1 MEHWSG
7 PQSSTAAVLSHSH
20 SRHQRHQGTGK
31 DKVWPEQ
38 TWFCG
43 SPDLLFFRDALPKL
57 RSTRMITIGFG
68 MRKPLHS
75 VSEFLDYAAQD
86 KFKSI
91 PSRPPHQVAEV
102 KPRLGRRFLSF
113 SPPKKNGN
121 HCNLEIPAAKNA
133 MGANGHS
140 GISCGPSNLDEQ
152 SPGPMAHLFPK
163 GLSQLSSLPKD
174 GVRCGLT

>member
-113 SPPKKNGN
+113 SPPKKTAIIVI
-121 HCNLEIPAAKNA
+121 LRFRQQKMRWAQTATQESAVAPATLTSKVLV
-133 MGANGHS
+133 
-140 GISCGPSNLDEQ
+140 PW
-152 SPGPMAHLFPK
+152 PTFFPK
-163 GLSQLSSLPKD
+163 D
-174 GVRCGLT
+174 